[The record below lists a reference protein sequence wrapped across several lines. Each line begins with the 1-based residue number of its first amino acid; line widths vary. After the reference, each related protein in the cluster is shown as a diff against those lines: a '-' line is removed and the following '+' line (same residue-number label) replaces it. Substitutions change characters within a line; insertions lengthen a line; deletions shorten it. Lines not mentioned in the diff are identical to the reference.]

1 MPLRAVLITM
11 YILDANRRQD
21 NHILTRRCKIIQN
34 CFHYLGILIF
44 LARNSFDIHV
54 YAMTEDMRVMDNE
67 IYENKG
73 WIRTCQLDQ
82 VLTYF

>member
-1 MPLRAVLITM
+1 MQNNSKLFSLLR
-11 YILDANRRQD
+11 
-21 NHILTRRCKIIQN
+21 
-34 CFHYLGILIF
+34 YLNFFGKKQ
-44 LARNSFDIHV
+44 FDIHV